1 MADRLLRLAL
11 FALSKQK
18 YMKIIQ
24 VFKGRSL
31 AADLQSV
38 LNIDSLTISRVV
50 FSPGKVIKGMEAILL
65 EEIISS

>member
-1 MADRLLRLAL
+1 LAL

-18 YMKIIQ
+18 YLKIIR
-24 VFKGRSL
+24 VSKWRSF
-31 AADLQSV
+31 AADLQGV

-50 FSPGKVIKGMEAILL
+50 FSPRKVIKGMEAILL